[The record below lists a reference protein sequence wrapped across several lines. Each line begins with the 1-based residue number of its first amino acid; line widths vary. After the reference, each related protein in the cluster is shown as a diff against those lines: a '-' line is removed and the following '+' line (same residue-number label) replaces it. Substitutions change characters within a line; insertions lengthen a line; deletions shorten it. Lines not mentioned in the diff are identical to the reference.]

1 MSRIDDDAATCQQCH
16 AKKQPNNH
24 LCTIKDVIE
33 DICGRFDVL
42 QPLEM
47 MEYSLFYIKDEDEM
61 MQPLLPAEYIFDITS
76 ELDKVVSRERGT
88 GMVISV

>member
-1 MSRIDDDAATCQQCH
+1 M
-16 AKKQPNNH
+16 
-24 LCTIKDVIE
+24 IE

-76 ELDKVVSRERGT
+76 ELDKVVSKNSEI
-88 GMVISV
+88 VD